1 MKRIPIISP
10 SSAQLKKDDYTFF
23 VLRRKESTLEC
34 TSKYNDVFCVILDSY
49 ASLLHKE
56 IENERNLNENDN
68 TQKNKSISL
77 VKQTSEL
84 FFDTRKKTKDNDKL
98 SVSWLDPKLSIR
110 DVTMSNP
117 SNDKNDNYENNY
129 HSIFKVT
136 FNFEL
141 FKIYLVS
148 YILLFIGNNL

>member
-10 SSAQLKKDDYTFF
+10 SSAQLKIDDYTFF
-23 VLRRKESTLEC
+23 VLRRKESNLEC
-34 TSKYNDVFCVILDSY
+34 TSKYNDIFCVVRDSY
-49 ASLLHKE
+49 ASLIHKE
-56 IENERNLNENDN
+56 IENGRSLNENDN
-68 TQKNKSISL
+68 AEKNKSISP

-84 FFDTRKKTKDNDKL
+84 FIDGRKKTQDTDKL
-98 SVSWLDPKLSIR
+98 SVSWLDPELPIR
-110 DVTMSNP
+110 DVATYNH

-129 HSIFKVT
+129 DSVFKVT

-148 YILLFIGNNL
+148 YILLFMGKSL